1 MSNIRQEMPLLARHE
16 GVWEGTYTFVD
27 PNSNVID
34 KHRSR
39 LTCSFPEEGEFP
51 YFQVNEYTWDDGKTE
66 RIEFPATYKD
76 GKIWFD
82 TERINGFCWE
92 VDDHCIVLHWV
103 YVKDPSITLYEL
115 IHLDDSGTKRTRTW
129 HWLKDGACF
138 QRTLIDERR
147 AS

>member
-1 MSNIRQEMPLLARHE
+1 MSDIKKEMPLLARHE
-16 GVWEGTYTFVD
+16 GVWEGTYTFID
-27 PNSNVID
+27 PNAKVID

-39 LTCSFPEEGEFP
+39 VTCSFPDDGEVP
-51 YFQVNEYTWDDGKTE
+51 YFQLNEYTWDDGKTE

-103 YVKDPSITLYEL
+103 YVQDPSITLYEL

-147 AS
+147 VS